1 MAEPSDGGAGP
12 WSAALARA
20 HAAWPSDWMPPV
32 TFIEHLRA
40 RLPAERDPAEAVNEL
55 AVEDLYLAFACALGV
70 TPAIEAFTRDFLGEV
85 DAHVARFDGSSAF
98 KDEVRQVLAT
108 RLLVAEPGATPTI
121 ADYAGRAPLSAWL
134 RVAAIRAALNLLRGT
149 TNDDAERAAEREVT
163 ELADAA
169 DLELDVIRARY
180 RPIFEAAITRAL
192 AALPVRDRT
201 ILRLRLVEGVEV
213 DRIATMY
220 GVHRTT
226 VTRWLADSRT
236 TLFND
241 IRRIL
246 IDELGATDTEF
257 DSLVGLVRS
266 HLHVSLVRLLRE
278 R

>member
-1 MAEPSDGGAGP
+1 MAEPSDGGTGP
-12 WSAALARA
+12 WSAAIARA
-20 HAAWPSDWMPPV
+20 HAVWPADWMPPV

-40 RLPAERDPAEAVNEL
+40 RLPAERDPAEAVAEL
-55 AVEDLYLAFACALGV
+55 AVEDLYLALACALGV
-70 TPAIEAFTRDFLGEV
+70 TPAIEAFTRNFLGEV
-85 DAHVARFDGSSAF
+85 DAHVARFDSSPAF

-108 RLLVAEPGATPTI
+108 RLLVAEPGATPAI

-134 RVAAIRAALNLLRGT
+134 RVAAIRAALNLRRG
-149 TNDDAERAAEREVT
+149 TNDDDERAAEREVT

-180 RPIFEAAITRAL
+180 RPAFEAAITRAL

-220 GVHRTT
+220 RVHRTT

-236 TLFND
+236 TLFD
-241 IRRIL
+241 EIRRIL
-246 IDELGATDTEF
+246 IDELGATDAEF

>member
-12 WSAALARA
+12 WSAAIARA
-20 HAAWPSDWMPPV
+20 HAAWPADWMPPV

-40 RLPAERDPAEAVNEL
+40 RLPAERDPAEAVDEL

-85 DAHVARFDGSSAF
+85 DAHVARFDGSPAF

-108 RLLVAEPGATPTI
+108 RLLVAEPGATPAI

-134 RVAAIRAALNLLRGT
+134 RVAAIRAALNLRRG

-180 RPIFEAAITRAL
+180 RPVFEAAITRAL

-220 GVHRTT
+220 RVHRTT

-236 TLFND
+236 TLFD
-241 IRRIL
+241 EIRRIL
-246 IDELGATDTEF
+246 IDELGATDAEF

-266 HLHVSLVRLLRE
+266 HLHVSLVRLLGE